1 MARNSK
7 IEWCDH
13 TVNLWFGCNKVHQ
26 GCSNCYAEH
35 LSDVRY
41 KNGLW
46 NTNNRKRIKSAFSD
60 LDKYQRE
67 AKEKGIKYKIFVGSM
82 MDIFENSKPIINY
95 TEEFDC
101 TGDLRNRLFHNISSG
116 KYENLIFLFLTK
128 RPDSIKYLVPT
139 NWIHAAPSNVW
150 FGTSICD
157 QTTANIYTNILRE
170 YAPNNLFLSIEP
182 QIGDIYAI
190 DLLHINWV
198 IQGGESGHNR
208 RPFEIEWA
216 YRMKEICKHQN
227 TPYFFKQVDK
237 VTPIPDDLNIKET
250 PFCSVCGDN
259 SDYPEL

>member
-1 MARNSK
+1 
-7 IEWCDH
+7 
-13 TVNLWFGCNKVHQ
+13 
-26 GCSNCYAEH
+26 
-35 LSDVRY
+35 
-41 KNGLW
+41 
-46 NTNNRKRIKSAFSD
+46 
-60 LDKYQRE
+60 
-67 AKEKGIKYKIFVGSM
+67 
-82 MDIFENSKPIINY
+82 
-95 TEEFDC
+95 
-101 TGDLRNRLFHNISSG
+101 
-116 KYENLIFLFLTK
+116 LIFLFLTK
-128 RPDSIKYLVPT
+128 RPENIKHFVPT

-208 RPFEIEWA
+208 RPFDIEWA

-227 TPYFFKQVDK
+227 TPYFFKQIDK

-259 SDYPEL
+259 NKVEFVEITDCNLCKKCRNELSDSFEIVMKMDKFEIVMKMDKSDYPEL